1 MKRISMLCKAWPRL
15 RRGIVLAVLSG
26 VLGFSGGCELI
37 DSTLTPMFM
46 VSPDEEVKLGLKVAP
61 EIEKDLVLVDDPQL
75 LSYLRD
81 IGAKVQG
88 YSPITAQV
96 PVNFYLVQNDEI
108 NAFAIPGGNIYVHT
122 GLIYA
127 AEDEAELASVIAHE
141 YGHVVYRHS
150 AQHLSRANMAG
161 LAQSVLLGEDGA
173 QSAKIIADLVATG
186 ALQNYS
192 RKDESEADDLAVQ
205 TLYRAGWDPHAMSS
219 FFDKLRVRYGD
230 SGGVATWFSS
240 HPATSARIVR
250 VNAAIDTL
258 PPKNGLHRPVNQLR
272 KMQARLISLGLIE
285 P

>member
-1 MKRISMLCKAWPRL
+1 
-15 RRGIVLAVLSG
+15 
-26 VLGFSGGCELI
+26 
-37 DSTLTPMFM
+37 
-46 VSPDEEVKLGLKVAP
+46 
-61 EIEKDLVLVDDPQL
+61 

-88 YSPITAQV
+88 YSPISAQV

-173 QSAKIIADLVATG
+173 QSAKIEAGQVWLPERAPWLDEFKTEILQFPNGRHDDQVDSMSQFLGWLDRRNRGTIRMIELTG
-186 ALQNYS
+186 Y
-192 RKDESEADDLAVQ
+192 
-205 TLYRAGWDPHAMSS
+205 
-219 FFDKLRVRYGD
+219 
-230 SGGVATWFSS
+230 
-240 HPATSARIVR
+240 
-250 VNAAIDTL
+250 
-258 PPKNGLHRPVNQLR
+258 
-272 KMQARLISLGLIE
+272 
-285 P
+285 